1 MKILVVRFKQMGD
14 AILATPVCNTL
25 RKTFPDAEIDFVCY
39 EHVAP
44 IFKEDKNFNTITI
57 TNKVKNN
64 AFRYLWE
71 VYKITRKKY
80 DIVIDFVSTPKSEW
94 FTFLSGAKYR
104 IGRYNKKRGFTYTH
118 KIKEPTEFKN
128 EVEKGLMLLEPLEKE
143 YNIKYDTNFSLYV
156 TDEEKEKLRKQMVEK
171 GIDFSKPIVAL
182 SATAKYEFKVYP
194 IDSMVKTIELILE
207 KNKDIQFI
215 CFGTPDQKEYIE
227 KFYKKLNYN
236 KNIFTNIE
244 TKSVRD
250 LLALLSNCH
259 MYFGNEGG
267 ARHMA
272 QGLDIPSFAVFWPES
287 DTKCWIPFG
296 GERHRGIISKDI
308 QEDYG
313 DLSWEE
319 IFNLITPER
328 LVEEFYITFDKF
340 VERDNIIR

>member
-94 FTFLSGAKYR
+94 FTLFSGAKYR

-118 KIKEPTEFKN
+118 KIKGETFLKN
-128 EVEKGLMLLEPLEKE
+128 EVERNFMLVEPLEKE
-143 YNIKYDTNFSLYV
+143 YNIKYDTNFRLYV
-156 TDEEKEKLRKQMVEK
+156 TDEEKEKLKKQMIEK

-194 IDSMVKTIELILE
+194 MDSMVKTIELILE
-207 KNKDIQFI
+207 KNKEIQFI

-227 KFYKKLNYN
+227 KFHKKLNYS

-250 LLALLSNCH
+250 LLALLSNCDI
-259 MYFGNEGG
+259 YFGNEGG

-296 GERHRGIISKDI
+296 GERHRGIISRDI

-340 VERDNIIR
+340 IRK

>member
-94 FTFLSGAKYR
+94 FTLFSGAKYR

-118 KIKEPTEFKN
+118 KIKGETFLKN
-128 EVEKGLMLLEPLEKE
+128 EVERNFMLVEPLEKE
-143 YNIKYDTNFSLYV
+143 YNIKYDTNFRLYV
-156 TDEEKEKLRKQMVEK
+156 TDEEKEKLKKQMIEK

-194 IDSMVKTIELILE
+194 MDSMVKTIELILE
-207 KNKDIQFI
+207 KNKEIQFI
-215 CFGTPDQKEYIE
+215 CFGTSDQKEYIE
-227 KFYKKLNYN
+227 KFHKKLNYS

-250 LLALLSNCH
+250 LLALLSNCD

-296 GERHRGIISKDI
+296 GERHRGIISRDI

-340 VERDNIIR
+340 IRK

>member
-14 AILATPVCNTL
+14 AILATPVCNTF

-71 VYKITRKKY
+71 VWKITRKRY
-80 DIVIDFVSTPKSEW
+80 DVVIDLMSNPKSEW

-104 IGRYNKKRGFTYTH
+104 VGRYSKHRGFTYTH

-128 EVEKGLMLLEPLEKE
+128 EVEKGLRLIEPLEKE
-143 YNIKYDTNFSLYV
+143 YNIKYDTNFRLYV
-156 TDEEKEKLRKQMVEK
+156 TDEEKEKMKKQMLEK
-171 GIDFSKPIVAL
+171 GIDFTKPVVL
-182 SATAKYEFKVYP
+182 CSVTAKHSFKIYP
-194 IDSMVKTIELILE
+194 LDKMGEAIGKILKKNQNIQMV
-207 KNKDIQFI
+207 F
-215 CFGTPDQKEYIE
+215 FGTSEQKSDME
-227 KFYKKLNYN
+227 KVKLMVGENQN
-236 KNIFTNIE
+236 NIFTNIE

-250 LLALLSNCH
+250 LLALISNSD

-272 QGLDIPSFAVFWPES
+272 QGLDIPSFAVFWPKS
-287 DTKCWIPFG
+287 DVKCWVPWG
-296 GERHRGIISKDI
+296 GEKHRGIISSDI
-308 QEDYG
+308 QSDYG
-313 DLSWEE
+313 EMSWEE
-319 IFNLITPER
+319 IFNLITPEM
-328 LVEEFYITFDKF
+328 LVKEFYRTFDKF
-340 VERDNIIR
+340 VKK

>member
-80 DIVIDFVSTPKSEW
+80 DIVIDLMANPKSEW

-104 IGRYNKKRGFTYTH
+104 IGRYSKHRGFTYTH

-128 EVEKGLMLLEPLEKE
+128 EVEKGLRLVEPLEKE
-143 YNIKYDTNFSLYV
+143 YNIKYDTNFRLYI
-156 TDEEKEKLRKQMVEK
+156 TDEEKEKLRKQMIEK
-171 GIDFSKPIVAL
+171 RIDFSKPVIAL
-182 SATAKYEFKVYP
+182 SATARVDSKIYP
-194 IDSMVKTIELILE
+194 MDSMVKTIELILE

-272 QGLDIPSFAVFWPES
+272 QGLDIPSFAIFRPGV
-287 DTKCWIPFG
+287 DKKLWIPFIS
-296 GERHRGIISKDI
+296 EKNNGISVEDIKKD
-308 QEDYG
+308 YNN
-313 DLSWEE
+313 LSEME
-319 IFNLITPER
+319 KFNLITPER
-328 LVEEFYITFDKF
+328 LVEDFYITFDKF

>member
-80 DIVIDFVSTPKSEW
+80 DIVIDLVSTPKSEW

-118 KIKEPTEFKN
+118 KIKGPTEFKN

-143 YNIKYDTNFSLYV
+143 YNIKYDTNFRLYV
-156 TDEEKEKLRKQMVEK
+156 TDKEKEKLRKQMIEK
-171 GIDFSKPIVAL
+171 GIDFSKPVIAL

-194 IDSMVKTIELILE
+194 MDSMVKTIELILE

-328 LVEEFYITFDKF
+328 LVEELYITFDKF

>member
-14 AILATPVCNTL
+14 AILATPVCNTF

-71 VYKITRKKY
+71 VWKITRKRY
-80 DIVIDFVSTPKSEW
+80 DVVIDLMSNPKSEW

-104 IGRYNKKRGFTYTH
+104 VGRYSKHRGFTYTH

-128 EVEKGLMLLEPLEKE
+128 EVEKGLRLIEPLEKE
-143 YNIKYDTNFSLYV
+143 YDIKYDTNFKLYV
-156 TDEEKEKLRKQMVEK
+156 TSEEKENMKKQMLEK
-171 GIDFSKPIVAL
+171 GIDFTKPVVL
-182 SATAKYEFKVYP
+182 CSVTAKHSFKIYP
-194 IDSMVKTIELILE
+194 LDKMGETLGKILE
-207 KNKDIQFI
+207 KNKNIQMIF
-215 CFGTPDQKEYIE
+215 FGTPEQKSDME
-227 KFYKKLNYN
+227 KVKSMVGEN
-236 KNIFTNIE
+236 KNNIFTSIE

-250 LLALLSNCH
+250 LLALISNSD

-272 QGLDIPSFAVFWPES
+272 QGLDVPSFAIFWPES
-287 DTKCWIPFG
+287 DRECWCPFG
-296 GERHRGIISKDI
+296 GERHRGIISRDI
-308 QEDYG
+308 QKDYG
-313 DLSWEE
+313 KLSWEE

-328 LVEEFYITFDKF
+328 LVEEFYRTFDKF
-340 VERDNIIR
+340 VKK

>member
-14 AILATPVCNTL
+14 AILATPVCNTF

-71 VYKITRKKY
+71 VWKITRKRY
-80 DIVIDFVSTPKSEW
+80 DIVIDLMSNPKSEW

-104 IGRYNKKRGFTYTH
+104 VGRYSKHRGFTYTH

-128 EVEKGLMLLEPLEKE
+128 EVEKGLRLIEPLEKE
-143 YNIKYDTNFSLYV
+143 YDIKYDTNFRLYV
-156 TDEEKEKLRKQMVEK
+156 TDEEKENMKKQMLEK
-171 GIDFSKPIVAL
+171 GIDFTKPIVL
-182 SATAKYEFKVYP
+182 CSVTAKHSFKIYP
-194 IDSMVKTIELILE
+194 LDKMGEAIGKILKKNQNIQMV
-207 KNKDIQFI
+207 F
-215 CFGTPDQKEYIE
+215 FGTSEQKSDME
-227 KFYKKLNYN
+227 KVKLMVGENQN
-236 KNIFTNIE
+236 NIFTNIE

-250 LLALLSNCH
+250 LLALISNSD

-272 QGLDIPSFAVFWPES
+272 QGLDIPSFAVFWPKS
-287 DTKCWIPFG
+287 DVKCWVPWG
-296 GERHRGIISKDI
+296 GEKHRGIISSDI
-308 QEDYG
+308 QSDYG
-313 DLSWEE
+313 EMSWEE
-319 IFNLITPER
+319 IFNLITPEM
-328 LVEEFYITFDKF
+328 LVKEFYRTFDKF
-340 VERDNIIR
+340 VKK